1 MDEKIIDMHIHLG
14 NILYPGGGELIEKKG
29 VCKDI
34 KFDIITISEKMLHF
48 DLGDKSMENKLFGKW
63 ITLAERARNLT
74 ATRENMR
81 RSMDATGV
89 VANAVM
95 PIPPYVNFSDLAVA
109 AEKDTGILP
118 FTGID
123 FSQSPDVI
131 ASRLAADVAA
141 GAKGLKLHPIIQKE
155 KLTSSKTFSAIES
168 FIQYGLPVLC
178 HCGMSS
184 YYPKNE
190 HYLEEPSY
198 GEIFYFRD
206 LARAFPG
213 VSFIVGHA
221 GLYEVK
227 DVLNLLHPY
236 KNVFIEISFQSP
248 KTIRSLIKTFGPDK
262 ILYGTDWPWGDRLTA
277 VKCVRH
283 ACGTDRALARRIFYE
298 NAAELLCLK

>member
-1 MDEKIIDMHIHLG
+1 M
-14 NILYPGGGELIEKKG
+14 
-29 VCKDI
+29 
-34 KFDIITISEKMLHF
+34 
-48 DLGDKSMENKLFGKW
+48 
-63 ITLAERARNLT
+63 
-74 ATRENMR
+74 
-81 RSMDATGV
+81 
-89 VANAVM
+89 
-95 PIPPYVNFSDLAVA
+95 
-109 AEKDTGILP
+109 
-118 FTGID
+118 
-123 FSQSPDVI
+123 
-131 ASRLAADVAA
+131 
-141 GAKGLKLHPIIQKE
+141 
-155 KLTSSKTFSAIES
+155 
-168 FIQYGLPVLC
+168 
-178 HCGMSS
+178 
-184 YYPKNE
+184 
-190 HYLEEPSY
+190 EEPSY